1 MSRLIKEFEGAL
13 SETTLLASGLKNIG
27 LTDYEA
33 RSLIALMTL
42 GVGTPRDVARESG
55 IPYPSAYDSLRS
67 LSQGGWVEFASTRPS
82 IFRVREPSL
91 MKQKLTQS
99 LGDLFDKLQSQY
111 ENVKN
116 ESSKLAL
123 IYTIVGRDHV
133 LDKIS
138 ELLDSARSHA
148 MIVIPSSLNSANSD
162 IDHGKLDQAL
172 ERLLGRNRV
181 TTRIIS
187 DSKSAL
193 TTTNSSLSEFRIRNS
208 VLAVDLL
215 VDGQKALIG
224 LPDLSVCGWVD
235 SPIIAS
241 HFGQFLD
248 LLWRDSRQARIRKKS
263 LPNKNSR

>member
-1 MSRLIKEFEGAL
+1 L
-13 SETTLLASGLKNIG
+13 SETTILASRLKSIG

-33 RSLIALMTL
+33 RSLMALMTL

-82 IFRVREPSL
+82 IFRVREPAL

-99 LGDLFDKLQSQY
+99 LGELFDKLQTQY
-111 ENVKN
+111 ENVKE

-133 LDKIS
+133 IDKIV
-138 ELLDSARSHA
+138 ELLDAVRSHA
-148 MIVIPSSLNSANSD
+148 MIAIPGAIRSMNTVPNQNKIGEA
-162 IDHGKLDQAL
+162 I
-172 ERLLGRNRV
+172 ERLLGRNDV
-181 TTRIIS
+181 ITKIIS
-187 DSKSAL
+187 DAKSDL
-193 TTTNSSLSEFRIRNS
+193 PMNSNHSELRIRNS

-215 VDGQKALIG
+215 VDDQKALIG

-235 SPIIAS
+235 SALIAS

-248 LLWRDSRQARIRKKS
+248 LLWRDSRQIRFRKKME
-263 LPNKNSR
+263 NKRNSR

>member
-1 MSRLIKEFEGAL
+1 L
-13 SETTLLASGLKNIG
+13 SETTVLASGLRDIG

-33 RSLIALMTL
+33 RSLIALMSL

-82 IFRVREPSL
+82 IFRVREPAL
-91 MKQKLTQS
+91 MRQKLTQS
-99 LGDLFDKLQSQY
+99 LGDPFDKLQSQY
-111 ENVKN
+111 ENVKD

-133 LDKIS
+133 LDKVS
-138 ELLDSARSHA
+138 ELLDSARLHA
-148 MIVIPSSLNSANSD
+148 MIVVPSSLISTNSYL
-162 IDHGKLDQAL
+162 DHNELGQAL
-172 ERLLGRNRV
+172 GRLLVRSGV

-187 DSKSAL
+187 DSKFAL
-193 TTTNSSLSEFRIRNS
+193 ATNSNHSELRMRNS
-208 VLAVDLL
+208 VLAVDML
-215 VDGQKALIG
+215 VDDQKALIG

-248 LLWRDSRQARIRKKS
+248 LLWRDSRQVRIRKKV
-263 LPNKNSR
+263 LQNKKSR

>member
-1 MSRLIKEFEGAL
+1 LT
-13 SETTLLASGLKNIG
+13 ETTVLASGLRNIG

-67 LSQGGWVEFASTRPS
+67 LSQGGWVEFACTRPS
-82 IFRVREPSL
+82 IFRVREPAL
-91 MKQKLTQS
+91 MKQKLAQN

-111 ENVKN
+111 ENVKD

-138 ELLDSARSHA
+138 ELLDSAKSHV
-148 MIVIPSSLNSANSD
+148 MIVIPSSVTSAKSD
-162 IDHGKLDQAL
+162 LDRGKLNQAL
-172 ERLLGRNRV
+172 ETLLARNQV

-187 DSKSAL
+187 DSQSVLK
-193 TTTNSSLSEFRIRNS
+193 TNSNHCELRVRIP
-208 VLAVDLL
+208 VLAIDLL
-215 VDGQKALIG
+215 VDDQKALIG

-248 LLWRDSRQARIRKKS
+248 LLWRDSRQARIRKGRM
-263 LPNKNSR
+263 PDKNSR